1 MLFLKRTI
9 IKYFFIVDIFR
20 KKVIFNN
27 SKIEDCH
34 TVIYVKPGVLNSALA
49 PKNLNSLGISKLLD
63 IHTSSIKKYNLF
75 FMLCIAVEIGT
86 IPFIS
91 PNQFFRSLKIW
102 IRRWREIID
111 YALILLKIKKL
122 I

>member
-1 MLFLKRTI
+1 
-9 IKYFFIVDIFR
+9 
-20 KKVIFNN
+20 
-27 SKIEDCH
+27 
-34 TVIYVKPGVLNSALA
+34 
-49 PKNLNSLGISKLLD
+49 
-63 IHTSSIKKYNLF
+63 
-75 FMLCIAVEIGT
+75 MLCIAVEIGT
-86 IPFIS
+86 IPFISPNLIS